1 MSDTVW
7 VKVDCIAQHRVSYMI
22 EAPADHPEYAL
33 DDVTMEI
40 PKEFS
45 QDWLGEVIFSHRV
58 VSKEEALRICDE
70 ENDYAQAWGE
80 DKKIEVFFTR
90 QGEVRDL

>member
-7 VKVDCIAQHRVSYMI
+7 VKVDCITQHRVSYMV

-33 DDVTMEI
+33 DDVTMETA
-40 PKEFS
+40 KEFS

-70 ENDYAQAWGE
+70 ENEYSQSWTD
-80 DKKIEVFFTR
+80 DKKVQVFFTH

>member
-7 VKVDCIAQHRVSYMI
+7 VKVDCIAQYRVSYMV
-22 EAPADHPEYAL
+22 EAPADHPEYAF
-33 DDVTMEI
+33 DDVVMET

-45 QDWLGEVIFSHRV
+45 QEYIGELIFSHRV

-70 ENDYAQAWGE
+70 ENDYAQAWDE
-80 DKKIEVFFTR
+80 DKKIDVFFTHE
-90 QGEVRDL
+90 GEVRDI